1 MLLYDSVTQPLS
13 SNSLD
18 IRHRLSE
25 DIGSTTLFMM
35 GGAEMAGKAYCMEK
49 GANEQTYRL
58 TIASDYQLWG
68 MGNWME
74 ESEMTLLL

>member
-35 GGAEMAGKAYCMEK
+35 GGAEMTGKAYFMEK